1 MANIVEYIYRLRDEM
16 SAKLQRV
23 QATTVRLDQA
33 TRQAQR
39 SINSASL
46 AMRDVAKSSGI
57 ADEQLQKL
65 VSSAKLFITVIGAIQ
80 GGKAFIS
87 LGMEMENTRAKFEV
101 LLGSADRANK
111 MVAEIAK
118 FANETPYGSEELQKS
133 AETMLGFGIA
143 GEKIM
148 PTLEMLGN
156 VAMGDKQKLASL
168 TLAFSQATST
178 GKLMGQDLLQMI
190 NAGFNPLNEMSKQ
203 TGKSIAQLKDE
214 MSKGLISAQM
224 LEDAFRGAT
233 SAGGQF
239 DGMMTKMSETTSGKL
254 AVLLGDLRGK
264 LTEMAERMLPAVN
277 SVLDVGIR
285 IVANFENIAKAVG
298 AVLTPIKV
306 LATGFISLVKFMSQ
320 NKVAAVAFTTALV
333 ALKVATIQATLATK
347 GWTIASK
354 LQYYWL
360 LLCEKAQ
367 LLLNKAMYKNPV
379 LAVVGVISALVGVLM
394 NLKKRTKEA
403 ADEFEGMKSTMSSY
417 YAQEKTGLDQMF
429 ARLKQTNP
437 KSKERNSLVNE
448 LKSMYPDLNKEIEDE
463 LRNTNELSGAYDIL
477 LDKLRQRAR
486 LKGLESLSEQHNTD
500 YAEVELAVGEYAKTH
515 GLSQEDVIGKLR
527 GKAYGIYGKSG
538 INKAVDAEGMAFI
551 KALGLESTFLGVE
564 DFSRV
569 KTYLSSYDR
578 ANRALSQIADM
589 SQTSTSA
596 AGLSGGDVSTTET
609 PMSGMSAVTSLTS
622 AGRREQNINIT
633 FRNLI
638 ENYNMKATTVKEGIT
653 ELENELVEGLLRVV
667 NSANRI
673 ATQ

>member
-57 ADEQLQKL
+57 ADGQLQKL
-65 VSSAKLFITVIGAIQ
+65 VSSAKSFITVMGAIQ

-87 LGMEMENTRAKFEV
+87 LGMEMETTRAKFEV
-101 LLGSADRANK
+101 LLGAADRANK

-133 AETMLGFGIA
+133 AEMMLSFGIA

-148 PTLEMLGN
+148 PMLKMLGDI
-156 VAMGDKQKLASL
+156 AMGDKQKLQSL
-168 TLAFSQATST
+168 TLAFSQATSA
-178 GKLMGQDLLQMI
+178 GKLMGQDRLQMI
-190 NAGFNPLNEMSKQ
+190 NAGFNPLAEISKM
-203 TGKSIAQLKDE
+203 TGKSMDVLQDE
-214 MSKGLISAQM
+214 MSKGMISAQM
-224 LEDAFRGAT
+224 LEDALRSAT
-233 SAGGQF
+233 SEGGQF
-239 DGMMTKMSETTSGKL
+239 NGMMEKIGETTSGKL

-264 LTEMAERMLPAVN
+264 LTEMAESMLPAVN

-285 IVANFENIAKAVG
+285 IVANFENIAKTVG

-333 ALKVATIQATLATK
+333 ALKVATIQATLAAK

-394 NLKKRTKEA
+394 MLKKRTKEA

-437 KSKERNSLVNE
+437 QSKERNELVDE
-448 LKSMYPDLNKEIEDE
+448 LKRMYPDLNTELEKEI
-463 LRNTNELSGAYDIL
+463 RNTNDLSGAYDVL
-477 LDKLRQRAR
+477 LGKLQHRAR
-486 LKGLESLSEQHNTD
+486 IKGLESISEQHNID
-500 YAEVELAVGEYAKTH
+500 YAQTELAIGEYAEANNMSRE
-515 GLSQEDVIGKLR
+515 GVMSKLKYLYKKNAAR
-527 GKAYGIYGKSG
+527 G
-538 INKAVDAEGMAFI
+538 INRLSYGQETAMLQ
-551 KALGLESTFLGVE
+551 ALGLSGMTMGKDDLSTL
-564 DFSRV
+564 
-569 KTYLSSYDR
+569 KKYLDSYDKS
-578 ANRALSQIADM
+578 NRALAQIVRGGESVNADKVVDDEPD
-589 SQTSTSA
+589 T
-596 AGLSGGDVSTTET
+596 GLSV
-609 PMSGMSAVTSLTS
+609 VTGLTS

>member
-57 ADEQLQKL
+57 ADGQLQKL
-65 VSSAKLFITVIGAIQ
+65 VSSAKSFITVMGAIQ

-87 LGMEMENTRAKFEV
+87 LGMEMETTRAKFEV
-101 LLGSADRANK
+101 LLGSAERANK

-133 AETMLGFGIA
+133 AETMLSFGIA
-143 GEKIM
+143 GERVM
-148 PTLEMLGN
+148 PTLKMLGDI
-156 VAMGDKQKLASL
+156 AMGDKQKLQSL
-168 TLAFSQATST
+168 TLAFSQATSA
-178 GKLMGQDLLQMI
+178 GKLMGQDRLQMI
-190 NAGFNPLNEMSKQ
+190 NAGFNPLTEISKM
-203 TGKSIAQLKDE
+203 TGKSMDVLQDE
-214 MSKGLISAQM
+214 MSKGMISAQM
-224 LEDAFRGAT
+224 LEDALRSAT
-233 SAGGQF
+233 SEGGQF
-239 DGMMTKMSETTSGKL
+239 NGMMAKMSETTGGKL
-254 AVLLGDLRGK
+254 AVLLGDLRAK
-264 LTEMAERMLPAVN
+264 LAAMAESMLPAVN

-394 NLKKRTKEA
+394 TLKKRTKEA

-437 KSKERNSLVNE
+437 QSKERNELVDE
-448 LKSMYPDLNKEIEDE
+448 LKRMYPDLNTELEKEI
-463 LRNTNELSGAYDIL
+463 RNTNDLSGAYDVL
-477 LDKLRQRAR
+477 LGKLQHRAR
-486 LKGLESLSEQHNTD
+486 IKGLESISEQHNID
-500 YAEVELAVGEYAKTH
+500 YAQTELAIGEYAEANNMSRE
-515 GLSQEDVIGKLR
+515 GVMSKLKYLYKKNAAR
-527 GKAYGIYGKSG
+527 G
-538 INKAVDAEGMAFI
+538 INRLSYGQETAMLQ
-551 KALGLESTFLGVE
+551 ALGLSDMTMGKDDLSTL
-564 DFSRV
+564 
-569 KTYLSSYDR
+569 KKYLDSYDKS
-578 ANRALSQIADM
+578 NRALAQIVRGGESVNADKVVDDEPD
-589 SQTSTSA
+589 T
-596 AGLSGGDVSTTET
+596 GLSV
-609 PMSGMSAVTSLTS
+609 VTGLTS

>member
-16 SAKLQRV
+16 SVKLQRV

-57 ADEQLQKL
+57 ADGQLQKL
-65 VSSAKLFITVIGAIQ
+65 VSSAKSFITVMGAIQ

-87 LGMEMENTRAKFEV
+87 LGMEMETTRAKFEV

-133 AETMLGFGIA
+133 AEMMLSFGIA

-148 PTLEMLGN
+148 PTLKMLGDI
-156 VAMGDKQKLASL
+156 AMGDKQKLQSL
-168 TLAFSQATST
+168 TLAFSQATSA
-178 GKLMGQDLLQMI
+178 GKLMGQDRLQMI
-190 NAGFNPLNEMSKQ
+190 NAGFNPLAEISKM
-203 TGKSIAQLKDE
+203 TGKSMDVLQDE
-214 MSKGLISAQM
+214 MSKGMISAQM
-224 LEDAFRGAT
+224 LEDALRSAT
-233 SAGGQF
+233 SEGGQF
-239 DGMMTKMSETTSGKL
+239 AGMMDKIGEKSQGKL

-264 LTEMAERMLPAVN
+264 LTKMSESMLPAVN

-394 NLKKRTKEA
+394 TLKKRTKEA

-429 ARLKQTNP
+429 AKLKQTNP
-437 KSKERNSLVNE
+437 QSKERNELVDE
-448 LKSMYPDLNKEIEDE
+448 LKRMYPDLNTELEKEI
-463 LRNTNELSGAYDIL
+463 RNTNDLSGAYDVL
-477 LDKLRQRAR
+477 LGKLQHRAR
-486 LKGLESLSEQHNTD
+486 IKGLESISEQHNID
-500 YAEVELAVGEYAKTH
+500 YAQTELAIGEYAEANNMSRE
-515 GLSQEDVIGKLR
+515 GVMSKLKYLYKKNATR
-527 GKAYGIYGKSG
+527 G
-538 INKAVDAEGMAFI
+538 INRLSYGQETAMLQ
-551 KALGLESTFLGVE
+551 ALGLSDMTMGKDDLSTL
-564 DFSRV
+564 
-569 KTYLSSYDR
+569 KKYLDSYDKS
-578 ANRALSQIADM
+578 NRALAQMVSGGE
-589 SQTSTSA
+589 SA
-596 AGLSGGDVSTTET
+596 NAGGDVTTTET
-609 PMSGMSAVTSLTS
+609 PMSGMSAVTGLTS

>member
-1 MANIVEYIYRLRDEM
+1 M

-57 ADEQLQKL
+57 ADGQLQKL
-65 VSSAKLFITVIGAIQ
+65 VSSAKSFITVMGAIQ

-87 LGMEMENTRAKFEV
+87 LGMEMETTRAKFEV

-239 DGMMTKMSETTSGKL
+239 DGMMDKMSETTSGKL
-254 AVLLGDLRGK
+254 AVLLGDLRSK
-264 LTEMAERMLPAVN
+264 LTNMAEGMLPAVN

-333 ALKVATIQATLATK
+333 ALKIATIQATLATK

-379 LAVVGVISALVGVLM
+379 LAVVGVISMLVGALM
-394 NLKKRTKEA
+394 MLKKRTKEA
-403 ADEFEGMKSTMSSY
+403 ADEFECMKSTMSSY

-429 ARLKQTNP
+429 ARLKKTNP
-437 KSKERNSLVNE
+437 ESKERNALVNE
-448 LKSMYPDLNKEIEDE
+448 LKSMYPDLNGELEKE
-463 LRNTNELSGAYDIL
+463 LRNTNDLSGAYDVL

-486 LKGLESLSEQHNTD
+486 LKGLESLSEQHNVD
-500 YAEVELAVGEYAKTH
+500 YANVEFAIGEYAKANNM
-515 GLSQEDVIGKLR
+515 SRDSVVARLR
-527 GKAYGIYGKSG
+527 GIAAQRQWNVSG
-538 INKAVDAEGMAFI
+538 EDYMLAQS
-551 KALGLESTFLGVE
+551 LGLVSRGGEQFKGVKE
-564 DFSRV
+564 
-569 KTYLSSYDR
+569 YLQSYDK
-578 ANRALSQIADM
+578 ANKVLAQIADM
-589 SQTSTSA
+589 SQTTTSA
-596 AGLSGGDVSTTET
+596 TGLSGGDVPTTET
-609 PMSGMSAVTSLTS
+609 PMSGMSAVTGLTS

-633 FRNLI
+633 FRSLI

>member
-57 ADEQLQKL
+57 ADGQLQKL
-65 VSSAKLFITVIGAIQ
+65 VSSAKSFITVMGAIQ

-87 LGMEMENTRAKFEV
+87 LGMEMETTRAKFEV

-111 MVAEIAK
+111 MVSEIAK

-133 AETMLGFGIA
+133 AEMMLSFGIA
-143 GEKIM
+143 GEKVM
-148 PTLEMLGN
+148 PTLKMLGDI
-156 VAMGDKQKLASL
+156 AMGDKQKLQSL
-168 TLAFSQATST
+168 TLAFSQATSA
-178 GKLMGQDLLQMI
+178 GKLMGQDRLQMI
-190 NAGFNPLNEMSKQ
+190 NAGFNPLTEISKM
-203 TGKSIAQLKDE
+203 TGKSMDVLQDE
-214 MSKGLISAQM
+214 MSKGMISAQM
-224 LEDAFRGAT
+224 LEDALRSAT
-233 SAGGQF
+233 SEGGQF
-239 DGMMTKMSETTSGKL
+239 NGMMAKMSETTGGKL
-254 AVLLGDLRGK
+254 AVLLGDLRAK
-264 LTEMAERMLPAVN
+264 LAAMAESVLPAVN

-333 ALKVATIQATLATK
+333 ALKVATIQATLAAK

-379 LAVVGVISALVGVLM
+379 LAVVGVLSMLVGALM
-394 NLKKRTKEA
+394 MLRKRAKEA
-403 ADEFEGMKSTMSSY
+403 TNEFEGMKSTMSSY

-429 ARLKQTNP
+429 ARLKKTNP
-437 KSKERNSLVNE
+437 ESKERNALVNE
-448 LKSMYPDLNKEIEDE
+448 LKSMYPDLNGELEKE
-463 LRNTNELSGAYDIL
+463 LRNTNDLSGAYDVL

-486 LKGLESLSEQHNTD
+486 LKGLESLSEQHNVD
-500 YAEVELAVGEYAKTH
+500 YANVEFAIGEYAKRNNVSRQSVMDRLQGMATIEGQYYGVSKETEMFLRELGLYGGGYYLDAFRKVKKYVRSYNKSEQILAQMADISGSTEDKVVDDELDT
-515 GLSQEDVIGKLR
+515 GLSV
-527 GKAYGIYGKSG
+527 
-538 INKAVDAEGMAFI
+538 
-551 KALGLESTFLGVE
+551 
-564 DFSRV
+564 
-569 KTYLSSYDR
+569 
-578 ANRALSQIADM
+578 
-589 SQTSTSA
+589 
-596 AGLSGGDVSTTET
+596 
-609 PMSGMSAVTSLTS
+609 VTGLTS

>member
-57 ADEQLQKL
+57 ADGQLQKL
-65 VSSAKLFITVIGAIQ
+65 VSSAKSFITVMAAIQ

-133 AETMLGFGIA
+133 AEMMLSFGIA

-148 PTLEMLGN
+148 PTLKMLGDI
-156 VAMGDKQKLASL
+156 AMGDKQKLQSL
-168 TLAFSQATST
+168 TLAFSQATSA
-178 GKLMGQDLLQMI
+178 GKLMGQDRLQMI
-190 NAGFNPLNEMSKQ
+190 NAGFNPLAEISKM
-203 TGKSIAQLKDE
+203 TGKSMDVLQDE
-214 MSKGLISAQM
+214 MSKGMISAQM
-224 LEDAFRGAT
+224 LEDALRSAT
-233 SAGGQF
+233 SEGGQF
-239 DGMMTKMSETTSGKL
+239 AGMMDKMSETTSGKL

-264 LTEMAERMLPAVN
+264 LTEMAESMLPAVN

-394 NLKKRTKEA
+394 TLKKRTKEA
-403 ADEFEGMKSTMSSY
+403 TDEFEGMKSTMSSY

-437 KSKERNSLVNE
+437 KSKERNELVDE
-448 LKSMYPDLNKEIEDE
+448 LKRMYPDLNTELEKEI
-463 LRNTNELSGAYDIL
+463 RNTNDLSGAYDVL
-477 LDKLRQRAR
+477 LGKLQRRAR
-486 LKGLESLSEQHNTD
+486 IKGLESISEQHNID
-500 YAEVELAVGEYAKTH
+500 YAQTELAIGEYAEANNMSRE
-515 GLSQEDVIGKLR
+515 GVMSKLKYLYKKNAAR
-527 GKAYGIYGKSG
+527 G
-538 INKAVDAEGMAFI
+538 INRLSYGQETAMLQ
-551 KALGLESTFLGVE
+551 ALGLSDMTMGKDDLSTL
-564 DFSRV
+564 
-569 KTYLSSYDR
+569 KKYLDSYDKS
-578 ANRALSQIADM
+578 NRALAQI
-589 SQTSTSA
+589 
-596 AGLSGGDVSTTET
+596 VSEGESVNVTTTET
-609 PMSGMSAVTSLTS
+609 PMSGLSAVTGLTS

>member
-57 ADEQLQKL
+57 ADGQLQKL
-65 VSSAKLFITVIGAIQ
+65 VSSAKSFITVMGAIQ

-156 VAMGDKQKLASL
+156 IAMGDKQKLASL

-239 DGMMTKMSETTSGKL
+239 DGMMAKMSETTSGKL

-264 LTEMAERMLPAVN
+264 LTEMAESMLPAVN

-298 AVLTPIKV
+298 AVLTPVKV

-320 NKVAAVAFTTALV
+320 NKVTAVAFTTALV

-379 LAVVGVISALVGVLM
+379 LAVVGVISALIGVLM
-394 NLKKRTKEA
+394 TLKKRTKEA
-403 ADEFEGMKSTMSSY
+403 TDEFEGMKSTMSSY

-437 KSKERNSLVNE
+437 QSKERNSLVNE

-463 LRNTNELSGAYDIL
+463 LRNTNELSGAYDVL
-477 LDKLRQRAR
+477 LEKLRQRAR
-486 LKGLESLSEQHNTD
+486 LKGLESLSEQHNLE
-500 YAEVELAVGEYAKTH
+500 YADIEYNIGEYAKKNNVSRQSVMDRLQGMSKIEGAYYGVNNETEMFLRSL
-515 GLSQEDVIGKLR
+515 GL
-527 GKAYGIYGKSG
+527 YGGGYY
-538 INKAVDAEGMAFI
+538 VDAFR
-551 KALGLESTFLGVE
+551 K
-564 DFSRV
+564 V
-569 KTYLSSYDR
+569 KKYVQSYNKSEQVL
-578 ANRALSQIADM
+578 AQMADM
-589 SQTSTSA
+589 GNSTSA
-596 AGLSGGDVSTTET
+596 TGLSGGDVPTAET
-609 PMSGMSAVTSLTS
+609 PMSGMSAVTGLTS

-638 ENYNMKATTVKEGIT
+638 ENYNMKTTTVKEGIT

>member
-57 ADEQLQKL
+57 ADGQLQKL
-65 VSSAKLFITVIGAIQ
+65 VSSAKSFITVMGAIQ

-87 LGMEMENTRAKFEV
+87 LGMEMETTRAKFEV

-111 MVAEIAK
+111 MVAEIVK

-156 VAMGDKQKLASL
+156 IAMGDKQKLASL

-233 SAGGQF
+233 SEGGQF
-239 DGMMTKMSETTSGKL
+239 AGMMDKMSETTSGKL

-264 LTEMAERMLPAVN
+264 LTEMAESMLPAVN

-394 NLKKRTKEA
+394 TLKKRTKEA

-437 KSKERNSLVNE
+437 QSKERNSLVNE

-500 YAEVELAVGEYAKTH
+500 YARTELAIDEYARANNI
-515 GLSQEDVIGKLR
+515 SREDVIDKLR
-527 GKAYGIYGKSG
+527 RVGKIYGTTIGVNQESLDF
-538 INKAVDAEGMAFI
+538 ATQM
-551 KALGLESTFLGVE
+551 GLYEHGFFGGTMDKV
-564 DFSRV
+564 RN
-569 KTYLSSYDR
+569 YLKSYDL

-596 AGLSGGDVSTTET
+596 TGLSGGDVVGTET
-609 PMSGMSAVTSLTS
+609 PMSGMSAVTGLTS